1 MMSFVR
7 SSSTAGTVHLAPLA
21 GRGRSRSDRV
31 RGTLHDRALG
41 DPPLYLH
48 GQDLCDGS
56 DLASWPVA
64 TGQDAWRCRPFPLR
78 LQPWVSFGIFAM
90 SRTTE
95 QSLEFRSHGQGRLP

>member
-1 MMSFVR
+1 MQGSCER
-7 SSSTAGTVHLAPLA
+7 IPLSPFL
-21 GRGRSRSDRV
+21 RGEVGV
-31 RGTLHDRALG
+31 RGSPRIGTRG
-41 DPPLYLH
+41 ESPLYLH
-48 GQDLCDGS
+48 GHDLCDRS

-95 QSLEFRSHGQGRLP
+95 QSLELRSHGQGRLP